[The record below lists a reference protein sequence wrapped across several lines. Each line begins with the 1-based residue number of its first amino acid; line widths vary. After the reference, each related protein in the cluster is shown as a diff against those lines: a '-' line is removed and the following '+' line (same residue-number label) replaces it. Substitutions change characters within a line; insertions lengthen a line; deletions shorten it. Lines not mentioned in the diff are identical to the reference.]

1 MRIHSSTLPIRTST
15 VVLGL
20 VLAVVVAG
28 CARPAG
34 GPSAPPTGTSSTTT
48 PGPTSAPAPAGAGTW
63 HVFAK
68 APIGAGYY
76 AGAWTGSELFI
87 HAAAG
92 YEDPFGSIDAAY
104 NPATDT
110 WRMLP
115 SSPYPVNLVE
125 GGYRTVWTGSEMLAF
140 GSMDAAYSPATNTWR
155 KLPPG
160 PAGPSATV
168 WTGRQVLMWGGGC
181 CGSSKADGSAFDV
194 ARNVWEPMPRA
205 PLAPRHAPGV
215 WTGTEM
221 IVVGGTNYGTDFA
234 DGAAYNP
241 TTRTWRM
248 LPKLPVTLRDGTL
261 TWTGT
266 EVLAVGGMR
275 YEAAQAKDSAA
286 AWAYNP
292 STNTWRRLADM
303 PVPRYQHLAAWAGN
317 QLLVWGGRTTSTT
330 GTTPGAPP
338 NGVAYDPATDRW
350 SSMPA
355 APLKARVDA
364 ISAWT
369 GTELL
374 IWGGQGIAAE
384 TSVGDGAAF
393 RPMRSGQA

>member
-1 MRIHSSTLPIRTST
+1 
-15 VVLGL
+15 
-20 VLAVVVAG
+20 
-28 CARPAG
+28 
-34 GPSAPPTGTSSTTT
+34 
-48 PGPTSAPAPAGAGTW
+48 
-63 HVFAK
+63 
-68 APIGAGYY
+68 
-76 AGAWTGSELFI
+76 
-87 HAAAG
+87 
-92 YEDPFGSIDAAY
+92 
-104 NPATDT
+104 
-110 WRMLP
+110 
-115 SSPYPVNLVE
+115 
-125 GGYRTVWTGSEMLAF
+125 
-140 GSMDAAYSPATNTWR
+140 
-155 KLPPG
+155 
-160 PAGPSATV
+160 
-168 WTGRQVLMWGGGC
+168 
-181 CGSSKADGSAFDV
+181 
-194 ARNVWEPMPRA
+194 
-205 PLAPRHAPGV
+205 
-215 WTGTEM
+215 M

-292 STNTWRRLADM
+292 SANTWRRLADM

-330 GTTPGAPP
+330 GATPGAPP